1 MKFDIT
7 SKLMVNEDPVMVIG
21 DVELTVKSDAKT
33 VLQVMGVMDDGFS
46 VTKMEQAKKLL
57 FSDED
62 IEKLDNFKMFNW
74 KEIIGFAAQLAIQGE
89 LEDDDPNTETPV
101 IPVTPTTT

>member
-7 SKLMVNEDPVMVIG
+7 NKLMANEDPVMVIG
-21 DVELTVKSDAKT
+21 DVELIVKSDAKT
-33 VLQVMGVMDDGFS
+33 VLQVIGIMDSGFS

-89 LEDDDPNTETPV
+89 LEDDDPNAGKPV
-101 IPVTPTTT
+101 VIPTTT